1 MMLEKGI
8 PVDMVGKEDKKDLKF
23 CMYCKWR
30 HGTTCKKVAGIIN
43 LADWCSDWKKK
54 D

>member
-1 MMLEKGI
+1 MEK
-8 PVDMVGKEDKKDLKF
+8 KEDKKDLKF

-30 HGTTCKKVAGIIN
+30 NGTLCKKVAGIIN
-43 LADWCSDWKKK
+43 LADWCSAWKRRK